1 MQSFHN
7 LRSSWLERSFRHR
20 AERHERIAMGQTST
34 GRNVYTMAQLVSLPV
49 YNDEWF
55 KLLPVTGNSS
65 AGEEGMG
72 NWIGWTVKGYTF

>member
-1 MQSFHN
+1 
-7 LRSSWLERSFRHR
+7 
-20 AERHERIAMGQTST
+20 MGQTST